1 MRSLSNE
8 GIPSVRDDDGGEHF
22 ATDAVPESCI
32 IHKRDV
38 SKHEQAR
45 VERTCA
51 NRRVGRSYQDRE
63 DTVQSPSAREHEKN
77 RAFTG
82 RNANSA
88 ALSRPN
94 RYIRQVLTSAGSRPP
109 VPMPMGHGRLR
120 PCVCATAILGPRAD
134 VNGRACVDICVRY
147 W

>member
-8 GIPSVRDDDGGEHF
+8 DIPSVRDDDGDEHF
-22 ATDAVPESCI
+22 VTDAVPESCI

-45 VERTCA
+45 VERTRA
-51 NRRVGRSYQDRE
+51 SRRVGRSYQDRE
-63 DTVQSPSAREHEKN
+63 DMNSPRQRVGMKKK
-77 RAFTG
+77 TG
-82 RNANSA
+82 
-88 ALSRPN
+88 LSPEEMQLQRCPDQTA
-94 RYIRQVLTSAGSRPP
+94 IRQVLTSAGSRPQ
-109 VPMPMGHGRLR
+109 VPMPMGHGRA
-120 PCVCATAILGPRAD
+120 PTPVCATAILGPRAD